1 VIPFNLVRAE
11 SLEEALDLLD
21 RQPPDVKIIA
31 GGTDLLVE
39 LRSLSPR
46 EKGPGIVLDITP
58 IDELKGIEDNGST
71 ITIGPLTT
79 HREIAASPIIREHAP
94 LLSTACSTIGAT
106 QHRNI
111 ATIGGNVING
121 SPAADSVPALIVL
134 DAEAV
139 FKSKNGE
146 RVSPL
151 KEIFVKPYRTDIK
164 EDEILTALR
173 FERLPEGARS
183 SFIKLGRRNALAI
196 SRMNIAVIIVLEGNT
211 IVEARIS
218 PGSATPLP
226 DRIKA
231 AEKIL
236 IGNEPSEELFRRA
249 GKEVSGEMINR
260 SGIRW
265 STPYKQP
272 VIAAL
277 TTRALREAVEKR

>member
-1 VIPFNLVRAE
+1 MP
-11 SLEEALDLLD
+11 
-21 RQPPDVKIIA
+21 
-31 GGTDLLVE
+31 T
-39 LRSLSPR
+39 
-46 EKGPGIVLDITP
+46 
-58 IDELKGIEDNGST
+58 
-71 ITIGPLTT
+71 
-79 HREIAASPIIREHAP
+79 SPIIREHAP